1 MKTKDFILKQART
14 KGSIT
19 SSDIVKHTKISRQTI
34 AEHLRELVS
43 KKELIKLGSTRSAKY
58 ILYSRKLASHLKNE
72 PTFLRNAKNKG
83 LKEDE
88 IFKQALRKLNLKKKL
103 VENSYRIAYYAFTEM
118 LNNAIDHSKSERSQ
132 IVAKYSDSSFE
143 FEITDHGI
151 GAFESIRKKFG
162 LNDHFEAV
170 EHLLKGKQTTD
181 PKRHSGQGIFF
192 TSKIADKFILESG
205 KLRLVIN
212 NALDDIALEDI
223 KQIKGT
229 RVYFSIKQKSRKNIR
244 KLFSEYQNDD
254 YEFDKTAI
262 TIHLSEKQE
271 EHVSRSEAK
280 RLLVGLDKFK
290 RIVLDFKKVK
300 GIGQGFADEIF
311 RVYQNSNPEV
321 RIKAI
326 NMSSSVEYMI
336 KRVEK

>member
-1 MKTKDFILKQART
+1 MKTKNLIIDLVEK
-14 KGSIT
+14 KGSIKT
-19 SSDIVKHTKISRQTI
+19 SQIVKLTGISRQTI
-34 AEHLRELVS
+34 AEHLRALIKA
-43 KKELIKLGSTRSAKY
+43 KKLIKLGSTNSARYISFNRNLYVKTRTNSKY
-58 ILYSRKLASHLKNE
+58 TSVFRIKNLNEDAVFQEATLKM
-72 PTFLRNAKNKG
+72 G
-83 LKEDE
+83 LK
-88 IFKQALRKLNLKKKL
+88 KTLPPNAYQ
-103 VENSYRIAYYAFTEM
+103 IANYAFTEM
-118 LNNAIDHSKSERSQ
+118 LNNAIDHSKSSRSE
-132 IVAKYSDSSFE
+132 VFLSYLDSDFE
-143 FEITDHGI
+143 FRVNDRGI
-151 GAFESIRKKFG
+151 GVFESIRKKFK
-162 LNDHFEAV
+162 LATNFDAV

-192 TSKIADKFILESG
+192 TSKIADKFILESE

-212 NALDDIALEDI
+212 NVLDDIALEDI

-244 KLFSEYQNDD
+244 KLFEEYQNDD

-262 TIHLSEKQE
+262 TIHLSEKQGD
-271 EHVSRSEAK
+271 HISRSEAK
-280 RLLVGLDKFK
+280 RLLFGLEKFK
-290 RIVLDFKKVK
+290 RIVLDFREVK

-326 NMSSSVEYMI
+326 NMSPSVEYMI